1 MIELIAFH
9 FEPYIAPL
17 LIIAMTLT
25 IAAILVLA
33 LKPESLQVTCND
45 PSDTTSTLIY
55 SRFIEIRR
63 YQDCLYYLEEKSG
76 YWLKETALTPAEKQL
91 VSHLP
96 VNKVS
101 KKPI

>member
-17 LIIAMTLT
+17 LIIAMTLA

-33 LKPESLQVTCND
+33 LKPESLQATCND

-55 SRFIEIRR
+55 SRFIEIRQ

-76 YWLKETALTPAEKQL
+76 IWIKETALTQAELQSTINLQVK
-91 VSHLP
+91 
-96 VNKVS
+96 KVS
-101 KKPI
+101 EKPR